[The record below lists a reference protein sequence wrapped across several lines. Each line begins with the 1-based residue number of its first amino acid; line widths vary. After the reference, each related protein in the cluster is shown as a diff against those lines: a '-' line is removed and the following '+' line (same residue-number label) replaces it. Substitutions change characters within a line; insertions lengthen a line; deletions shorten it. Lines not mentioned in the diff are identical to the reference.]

1 MLGIG
6 APYAYLHT
14 FWSDQYDL
22 KLEYVGHV
30 RKWDQFIVRGSLDE
44 RKFLGF
50 YLADGVL
57 KAAVGVNRGG
67 DPELDE
73 QGEMAAAGRLVAKR
87 AQPDPRALADETK
100 DLSDV

>member
-1 MLGIG
+1 M
-6 APYAYLHT
+6 
-14 FWSDQYDL
+14 
-22 KLEYVGHV
+22 
-30 RKWDQFIVRGSLDE
+30 RGSLDE

-73 QGEMAAAGRLVAKR
+73 HGEMAAAGRLVAKR
-87 AQPDPRALADETK
+87 AQPDPRALTDETR